1 MSYCCHTDTQTN
13 RHPDPV
19 GTILNIIFGMSQLT
33 HIIILQLMLK
43 FQAPIF
49 SFWSCSVGCFMQE
62 TLLLNTHAPTHAP
75 PPSHAHIQKH
85 ISYYPKT
92 TVKNQV
98 LCFIFWWVM
107 AAKTD
112 RQANSFIIQ
121 ILTDYPSA
129 MLPRQVNFVQGHV
142 IFIDP
147 QYETLLYA
155 TLLGCR
161 ILRHC
166 SLLRY
171 LENSVPLN

>member
-1 MSYCCHTDTQTN
+1 MSYCCHTETQTN

-19 GTILNIIFGMSQLT
+19 GTHVNIIFGMSQLT

-43 FQAPIF
+43 LQAPIF
-49 SFWSCSVGCFMQE
+49 TLWSCSVGRFMQE
-62 TLLLNTHAPTHAP
+62 TLLLNMHAPTRAFP
-75 PPSHAHIQKH
+75 PPTSPHAHTQKH

-92 TVKNQV
+92 TAKNLI
-98 LCFIFWWVM
+98 LCFICCQDRQ
-107 AAKTD
+107 TD

-121 ILTDYPSA
+121 LLADYLSA
-129 MLPRQVNFVQGHV
+129 MLPGQVNFVQWHL

-155 TLLGCR
+155 TLLECR

-166 SLLRY
+166 LDIWKIVY
-171 LENSVPLN
+171 L